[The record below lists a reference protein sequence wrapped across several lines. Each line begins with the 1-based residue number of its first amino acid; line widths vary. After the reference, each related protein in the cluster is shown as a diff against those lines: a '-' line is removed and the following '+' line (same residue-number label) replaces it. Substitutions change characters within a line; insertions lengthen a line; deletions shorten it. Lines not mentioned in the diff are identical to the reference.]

1 MRDAT
6 ARWSRSTL
14 LFLSR
19 QSWLK
24 DRATRV
30 RSLRRLSRRFV
41 AGETQEE
48 ALAAAKQLNAR
59 GLWASFDHLNEAVRD
74 AEETREEVREYV
86 RLLARIDEAGAQ
98 ANVSLKL
105 TQCGLLLDRAL
116 ALENARAVVAEAR
129 ARGSFVR
136 VDMEHGAVTQATL
149 DLVRQLHA
157 EHGESHVGAV
167 LQSCLRRTEADARAL
182 CAERVRIRLCKGAYL
197 EGPDIAFPDK
207 RDVDACFV
215 RCMKVLLDSGV
226 YHGIATHD
234 ERMLEATLEH
244 AERRHLPRDAFELQ
258 MLHGIREDLQQQ
270 LVDQGYRVRIYVP
283 YGRHW
288 YPYLM
293 RRMAERPANLAFVLR
308 HLSRGRA
315 RRRE

>member
-6 ARWSRSTL
+6 PRWSRSTL

-24 DRATRV
+24 DQATRV
-30 RSLRRLSRRFV
+30 GSLRRLSRRFV
-41 AGETQEE
+41 AGETLEE
-48 ALAAAKQLNAR
+48 ALAAVKRLNAW
-59 GLWASFDHLNEAVRD
+59 GLWASFDHLNETVRD
-74 AEETREEVREYV
+74 AEETREEVREYL
-86 RLLARIDEAGAQ
+86 RLLARIDEAGLQ

-105 TQCGLLLDRAL
+105 TQCGLLMDRAL
-116 ALENARAVVAEAR
+116 ALENAREVVAEAT

-149 DLVRQLHA
+149 DLVRKLHA
-157 EHGESHVGAV
+157 EYGESHVGAV
-167 LQSCLRRTEADARAL
+167 LQSSLRRTEADARAL

-197 EGPDIAFPDK
+197 ERPDIAFPDK
-207 RDVDACFV
+207 RDVDASFV
-215 RCMKVLLDSGV
+215 RCMRVLLDSGV

-244 AERRHLPRDAFELQ
+244 AARRGLAREAFELQ
-258 MLHGIREDLQQQ
+258 MLLGIREDLQQR
-270 LVDQGYRVRIYVP
+270 LVQQGYRVRVYVP

-288 YPYLM
+288 YAYLM
-293 RRMAERPANLAFVLR
+293 RRMAERPANLAFALR
-308 HLSRGRA
+308 HLA
-315 RRRE
+315 RRRAREA